1 MATGSDIPPSVH
13 GDDLP
18 KGVTRRTVAVDCE
31 HVEKML
37 HRGRR
42 DKFEIYS
49 DEPPRMG
56 GEDKYP
62 PPLTYI
68 TAGIGF

>member
-1 MATGSDIPPSVH
+1 MPSDIPQAVI
-13 GDDLP
+13 GTELP
-18 KGVTRRTVAVDCE
+18 GRVTPRTVAVDCE

-37 HRGRR
+37 HRGQRG
-42 DKFEIYS
+42 KFVFYS
-49 DEPPRMG
+49 DEPPGIG
-56 GEDKYP
+56 GDDNYP

>member
-1 MATGSDIPPSVH
+1 MPSDIPQSVQ
-13 GDDLP
+13 GEELP

-37 HRGRR
+37 HKGTRE
-42 DKFEIYS
+42 KFTFYS
-49 DEPPRMG
+49 DEPERMG
-56 GEDKYP
+56 GDDNYP

-68 TAGIGF
+68 TGGIGF

>member
-1 MATGSDIPPSVH
+1 MASDVPPPVL
-13 GDDLP
+13 GTELP
-18 KGVTRRTVAVDCE
+18 PGVTKRTVAVDCE

-37 HRGRR
+37 HRGER
-42 DKFEIYS
+42 DQFVMLS

-56 GEDKYP
+56 GEDNYP
-62 PPLTYI
+62 SPLTYI

>member
-1 MATGSDIPPSVH
+1 MASDIPPSVL
-13 GDDLP
+13 GAELP
-18 KGVTRRTVAVDCE
+18 PGVTNRTVAVDCE

-37 HRGRR
+37 HRGEREQ
-42 DKFEIYS
+42 FVIYS
-49 DEPPRMG
+49 DEPARIG
-56 GEDKYP
+56 GDDNYP

>member
-1 MATGSDIPPSVH
+1 MASDIPPSVL
-13 GDDLP
+13 GSELP
-18 KGVTRRTVAVDCE
+18 PGVTKRTVGVDCE

-37 HRGRR
+37 HRGERGQ
-42 DKFEIYS
+42 FVIFS
-49 DEPPRMG
+49 DEPPQMG